1 MDNIT
6 EETNE
11 NTNPTREMKLQM
23 GGETP
28 VADDAQTT
36 DGEPAQMLDARRYDP
51 SNAQIKCG
59 MSLSEAKQLPSKEFA
74 DKMLA
79 RLEDSGANR
88 GSDAGGGGEETPDL
102 DISALSEENGY
113 DPEIVRV
120 VGGLTKLVQQ
130 QAKAIAAFQKGAKP
144 TAAKAVDTRRNLVI
158 ARPGGDSSRKGVPKG
173 DPEAQILAT
182 MRSQFKTATDDKERS
197 MIKESKL
204 WQLQL

>member
-11 NTNPTREMKLQM
+11 NTNPTEDEIAM

-36 DGEPAQMLDARRYDP
+36 DGEPAADAWTPDDTTLER
-51 SNAQIKCG
+51 AVKCG

-79 RLEDSGANR
+79 RLEDSGASR

-130 QAKAIAAFQKGAKP
+130 QAKALAAFQKGAKP
-144 TAAKAVDTRRNLVI
+144 AAAKAVDTRRNLVL
-158 ARPGGDSSRKGVPKG
+158 ARPGGDSSRKVGTPKG
-173 DPEAQILAT
+173 DAEAQILAA
-182 MRSQFKTATDDKERS
+182 MRSQFKLD
-197 MIKESKL
+197 
-204 WQLQL
+204 